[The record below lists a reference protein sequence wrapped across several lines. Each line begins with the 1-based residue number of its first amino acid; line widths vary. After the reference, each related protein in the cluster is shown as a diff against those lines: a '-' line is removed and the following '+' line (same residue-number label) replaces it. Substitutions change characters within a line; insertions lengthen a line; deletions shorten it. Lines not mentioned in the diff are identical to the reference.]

1 MKEAIVTQ
9 GLTKKFNGL
18 VAVDHINFKVKSGE
32 ILGLL
37 GPNGAGKTTTINML
51 ITLLKP
57 TEGTA
62 YVSGFDIRREPEKI
76 RERIGVVFQD
86 MTVDRNLTGY
96 ENMWLHGK
104 LYNIPEKELKRRI
117 KELLEFVEL
126 EKWANVE
133 LRKYSGGMIR
143 RLEIARGLL
152 HTPEILFLD
161 EPTLGLDPQTRA
173 HIWDYIRRT
182 KKEKNMTI
190 LLTTHYMDEA
200 EKLCDRIAII
210 DHGKIIAIGTPE
222 QLKKTI
228 GGDIIY
234 ITVSKENHDIKRF
247 MEVIKDN
254 VSEKTKIINTNT
266 LAITVE
272 NAPEKI
278 PLIFDVAQSN
288 GVKILE
294 IKYSRPTLDDVFL
307 QLTGRKLREE
317 EGSFTDFVRRAM
329 LMRRRRMR

>member
-32 ILGLL
+32 IFGLL

>member
-1 MKEAIVTQ
+1 MEEVIVTQ
-9 GLTKKFNGL
+9 DLTKKFNGFM
-18 VAVDHINFKVKSGE
+18 AVDHVNFKVKSGE
-32 ILGLL
+32 IFGLL

-62 YVSGFDIRREPEKI
+62 YVSGFNIRKEPDKI
-76 RERIGVVFQD
+76 RERIGIVFQD
-86 MTVDRNLTGY
+86 MTIDRNLTGY

-104 LYNIPEKELKRRI
+104 LYNIPEKELKRKI

-173 HIWDYIRRT
+173 HIWDYIKMT

-210 DHGKIIAIGTPE
+210 DRGKIIAVGTPE
-222 QLKKTI
+222 ELKNMV
-228 GGDIIY
+228 GGDVIY
-234 ITVSKENHDIKRF
+234 VKISKENHNIRDFVEAINNN
-247 MEVIKDN
+247 D
-254 VSEKTKIINTNT
+254 VSEKIKVVNMDT

-278 PLIFDVAQSN
+278 PLIFEIARSN

-317 EGSFTDFVRRAM
+317 EGSFMDFIRRAM
-329 LMRRRRMR
+329 FMRRRRR

>member
-32 ILGLL
+32 IFGLL

-182 KKEKNMTI
+182 KREKNMTI

>member
-9 GLTKKFNGL
+9 DLIKKFKGL

-32 ILGLL
+32 IFGLL

>member
-1 MKEAIVTQ
+1 MEEAIITQ
-9 GLTKKFNGL
+9 SLTKKFNGFL
-18 VAVDHINFKVKSGE
+18 AVDHINFEVKSGE
-32 ILGLL
+32 IFGLL

-51 ITLLKP
+51 ITLLEP

-62 YVSGFDIRREPEKI
+62 YVSGFDIRKEPDKI

-86 MTVDRNLTGY
+86 MTIDRNLTGY

-104 LYNIPEKELKRRI
+104 LYNIPEKELKRKI

-126 EKWANVE
+126 EKWTNVE

-161 EPTLGLDPQTRA
+161 EPTLGLDPQTRV
-173 HIWDYIRRT
+173 HIWDYIKRT
-182 KKEKNMTI
+182 KEEQDMTI
-190 LLTTHYMDEA
+190 FLTTHYMDEA

-222 QLKKTI
+222 QLKNMI

-234 ITVSKENHDIKRF
+234 ITISKENHGVKSFI
-247 MEVIKDN
+247 EAIN
-254 VSEKTKIINTNT
+254 SGISEKIKIVNTNT

-278 PLIFDVAQSN
+278 PLIFEVARSN

-317 EGSFTDFVRRAM
+317 EGSFTDFVRRVM
-329 LMRRRRMR
+329 FMRRRRMR

>member
-234 ITVSKENHDIKRF
+234 IMISKENHSVKSF
-247 MEVIKDN
+247 MEAIKND
-254 VSEKTKIINTNT
+254 VSEKIKILNTNT

-278 PLIFDVAQSN
+278 PLIFDIAQSN

>member
-9 GLTKKFNGL
+9 DLTKKFNGL

-32 ILGLL
+32 IFGLL

>member
-222 QLKKTI
+222 QLKKMI
-228 GGDIIY
+228 RGDIIY

-278 PLIFDVAQSN
+278 PLIFDVARSN

>member
-1 MKEAIVTQ
+1 MNEAITTQ
-9 GLTKKFNGL
+9 DLTKKFNGL

-32 ILGLL
+32 IFGLL

-104 LYNIPEKELKRRI
+104 LYNIPEKELKRKI

-182 KKEKNMTI
+182 KKEKDMTI

-200 EKLCDRIAII
+200 EKLCDKIAII

-222 QLKKTI
+222 QLKKMI

-234 ITVSKENHDIKRF
+234 ITISKENHNIKSF
-247 MEVIKDN
+247 MEAIKND
-254 VSEKTKIINTNT
+254 VSEKIKILNTNT

-278 PLIFDVAQSN
+278 PLIFDTAQSN

-317 EGSFTDFVRRAM
+317 EGSFTDFVRRIM

>member
-9 GLTKKFNGL
+9 DLIKKFKGL

-32 ILGLL
+32 IFGLL

-247 MEVIKDN
+247 MEAIKDN

>member
-1 MKEAIVTQ
+1 M
-9 GLTKKFNGL
+9 
-18 VAVDHINFKVKSGE
+18 
-32 ILGLL
+32 L

-329 LMRRRRMR
+329 FMRRRRMR

>member
-9 GLTKKFNGL
+9 DLTKKFNGL
-18 VAVDHINFKVKSGE
+18 VAVDHINFKVKSVE
-32 ILGLL
+32 IFGLL

-247 MEVIKDN
+247 MEAIKDN

>member
-1 MKEAIVTQ
+1 MNEAITTQ
-9 GLTKKFNGL
+9 DLTKKFNGL

-32 ILGLL
+32 IFGLL

-62 YVSGFDIRREPEKI
+62 YVSGFDIRSEPEKI

-104 LYNIPEKELKRRI
+104 LYNIPEKELKRKI

-182 KKEKNMTI
+182 KKEKDMTI

-200 EKLCDRIAII
+200 EKLCDKIAII

-222 QLKKTI
+222 QLKKMI

-234 ITVSKENHDIKRF
+234 ITISKENHNIKSF
-247 MEVIKDN
+247 MEAIKND
-254 VSEKTKIINTNT
+254 VSEKIKILNTNT

-278 PLIFDVAQSN
+278 PLIFDTAQSN

-317 EGSFTDFVRRAM
+317 EGSFTDFVRRIM

>member
-1 MKEAIVTQ
+1 MNEAITTQ
-9 GLTKKFNGL
+9 DLTKKFNGL
-18 VAVDHINFKVKSGE
+18 VAVDRINFKVKSGE
-32 ILGLL
+32 IFGLL

-51 ITLLKP
+51 TTLLKP

-62 YVSGFDIRREPEKI
+62 YVSGFDIGKEPEKI

-182 KKEKNMTI
+182 KKEKDMTI

-200 EKLCDRIAII
+200 EKLCDKIAII

-222 QLKKTI
+222 QLKKMI

-234 ITVSKENHDIKRF
+234 ITISKENHNIKSF
-247 MEVIKDN
+247 MEAIKND
-254 VSEKTKIINTNT
+254 VSEKIKILNTNT

-278 PLIFDVAQSN
+278 PLIFDIAQLN

-317 EGSFTDFVRRAM
+317 EGSFTDFVRRVM

>member
-9 GLTKKFNGL
+9 DLIKKFKGL

-32 ILGLL
+32 IFGLL

-329 LMRRRRMR
+329 FMRRRRMR